1 MILSMTFLP
10 AGQCEHRP
18 SDRGWIANN
27 LSVEP
32 PVVWCAECRE
42 YIEMDV
48 EHALKFWHNHALESV
63 FEHRV
68 KVKLS
73 VEHPDWS
80 DPFLDS
86 EWEKWKLAN
95 WDEILKRV
103 ANQPRP
109 KFQQLL
115 TPH

>member
-1 MILSMTFLP
+1 MTFLP

-73 VEHPDWS
+73 FEHP
-80 DPFLDS
+80 
-86 EWEKWKLAN
+86 EWTEDLLTAAWAEWYADN
-95 WDEILKRV
+95 WTEILRRV
-103 ANQPRP
+103 ADKPRP